1 MPQTVDTDQAE
12 AYRMT
17 AKEVVGGLGSD
28 PRHGLSG
35 QEAAARLSGM
45 VRTSSR
51 PRSPYLPG
59 GIFWHSFKMP

>member
-1 MPQTVDTDQAE
+1 MPKTVDTDQAE

-17 AKEVVGGLGSD
+17 AEEVVGGLGSD

-35 QEAAARLSGM
+35 QDAVRAWSGT

-51 PRSPYLPG
+51 PRSPYPPG
-59 GIFWHSFKMP
+59 GVSWRSSKTS